1 MDTRI
6 RELESEVV
14 TEARRRTESQ
24 NNLRKSERR
33 IQEMTYSSGET
44 KKNHERMEALVDQL
58 QSQMMSYRRQLE
70 EAEEIAALNLAK
82 YRKAQQELEEAEV
95 RANLSEQALAKVKVR
110 GSM

>member
-1 MDTRI
+1 MNKSFLKFLKRESQFFECQVKDRSNNKNKMNKMETRI

-58 QSQMMSYRRQLE
+58 QSQMKSYR
-70 EAEEIAALNLAK
+70 
-82 YRKAQQELEEAEV
+82 
-95 RANLSEQALAKVKVR
+95 
-110 GSM
+110 

>member
-1 MDTRI
+1 MNKSFLKFLKRESQLLECQVKDRSKMNKMETRI

-14 TEARRRTESQ
+14 TEAHRRTESQ

-58 QSQMMSYRRQLE
+58 QSQMKSYR
-70 EAEEIAALNLAK
+70 
-82 YRKAQQELEEAEV
+82 
-95 RANLSEQALAKVKVR
+95 
-110 GSM
+110 